1 VKLLRGLGELMMP
14 IDLEKKNL
22 EMHVELQALRDQTSN
37 EAVAAIEKKIEELVL
52 AHKELK
58 QLVDDMKEDR
68 NNQLIRWG
76 TAIIVTLFSAL
87 GLLFLRIL
95 VPALLSKTP
104 GQ

>member
-1 VKLLRGLGELMMP
+1 MSN
-14 IDLEKKNL
+14 DLEKKSL
-22 EMHVELQALRDQTSN
+22 EMHVELDAIRYETTK
-37 EAVAAIEKKIEELVL
+37 EAREELVKKIEELII

-58 QLVDDMKEDR
+58 KIVDDMKEDR

-76 TAIIVTLFSAL
+76 TAIIVTLFSSL

-95 VPALLSKTP
+95 VPIIMSKTS